1 MPRPFKPGSCRSRKP
16 NSSLESNKTLSAFLP
31 INTHAFESGH
41 FDVVVALDVLEHIP
55 SPKRRDF
62 LRHITRV
69 AGLMTIIAAPFD
81 NPQLRAAEA
90 DALALWDRLMSARYR
105 WLAEHAENGL
115 PDLAET
121 QALLTQLGQHH
132 WSIGHGHL
140 DLWRDMLKGH
150 FSAEAM
156 PGLKPAI
163 RAMDDFYGKQML
175 MQDFADGGVYRH
187 FLFCNRDASLGCRV
201 ERRFRSVIRLSAV
214 SGPAGTEGVQ
224 AVLREIHNLA
234 ITCKPVVTRTNQ

>member
-1 MPRPFKPGSCRSRKP
+1 MDRSPNVVPGNAEEK
-16 NSSLESNKTLSAFLP
+16 E
-31 INTHAFESGH
+31 GH

-62 LRHITRV
+62 LGHIIRM

-90 DALALWDRLMSARYR
+90 DVLALWDRLMSARYR
-105 WLAEHAENGL
+105 WLAEHVENGL

-121 QALLTQLGQHH
+121 QALPTQLGLHH

-140 DLWRDMLKGH
+140 DLWSDMLKGH
-150 FSAEAM
+150 FSAEAI
-156 PGLKPAI
+156 PELKPAI
-163 RAMDDFYGKQML
+163 RAIDGFYGKQML
-175 MQDFADGGVYRH
+175 MQDFADGGVYRS
-187 FLFCNRDASLGCRV
+187 FLFCSQEASLGCRFK
-201 ERRFRSVIRLSAV
+201 RRFRSVIRPSAV

-234 ITCKPVVTRTNQ
+234 ITCKPVVTGTNQ